1 MAKRVALDLEVVYRG
16 HPAPAP
22 FYMAGNQTAVLLLH
36 GYSGSPPEML
46 PVARYLHERG
56 GYTVAG
62 PLLPGHGTRPED
74 LQRIR
79 WQQWAN
85 AVNYAY
91 DKLTAECERVFLVGL
106 SMGGLLS
113 LYQAERLA
121 GETDS
126 KLAGLV
132 ALATPIYIDDWRTPI
147 APLAKHIIRWQ
158 GNHNISMEQKVSVRN
173 KAAVKEIWSYL
184 RTPSH
189 AAHQVLVLIKN
200 VRRHL
205 GVVKAPILVM
215 HSRQDRT
222 APPPSAQIIYDDVG
236 SADKQLIWLDNS
248 NHVITIDNDRARVI
262 QAVYDFVGQHGG

>member
-1 MAKRVALDLEVVYRG
+1 MAKQIVDREAVYRG
-16 HPAPAP
+16 HPAPEP
-22 FYMAGNQTAVLLLH
+22 FRMAGNGTGVLLVH

-74 LQRIR
+74 MQRIR

-91 DKLTAECERVFLVGL
+91 ANLAAECERVFLVGL

-121 GETDS
+121 GDTDS
-126 KLAGLV
+126 KLVGIV
-132 ALATPIYIDDWRTPI
+132 ALSTPIYIDSWLVPL
-147 APLAKHIIRWQ
+147 APFAKHIVRWQ
-158 GNHNISMEQKVSVRN
+158 GSEQRTLEQKISVRD
-173 KAAVKEIWSYL
+173 KTAVKELWAYL
-184 RTPSH
+184 RTPSQ
-189 AAHQVLVLIKN
+189 AAHQLLVLIKN
-200 VRRHL
+200 VRRNL
-205 GVVKAPILVM
+205 DLIKAPILIM
-215 HSRQDRT
+215 HSRHDTT
-222 APPPSAQIIYDDVG
+222 APPPSAQIIFDSVG

-248 NHVITIDNDRARVI
+248 NHVITVDHDRARVL
-262 QAVYDFVGQHGG
+262 QATYDFINQH